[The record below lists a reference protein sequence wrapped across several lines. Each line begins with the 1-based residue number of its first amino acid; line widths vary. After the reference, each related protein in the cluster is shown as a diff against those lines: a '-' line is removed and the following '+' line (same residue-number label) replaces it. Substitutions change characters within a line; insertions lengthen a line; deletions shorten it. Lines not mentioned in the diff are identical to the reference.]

1 MLLNQ
6 ETVEV
11 SDRILLES
19 IKSDIQSQL
28 NEIGVTTS
36 KINVEMNSKNISL
49 NISIRRLS
57 HKIRQLQFNANS

>member
-11 SDRILLES
+11 NDRILLES

-36 KINVEMNSKNISL
+36 RINVEMNSKNISL

-57 HKIRQLQFNANS
+57 HKIRHPQFNANS

>member
-11 SDRILLES
+11 NDRILLES

-36 KINVEMNSKNISL
+36 NINVEMNSKNISL

-57 HKIRQLQFNANS
+57 HKIRQLQFNAKA

>member
-1 MLLNQ
+1 MFFKQ
-6 ETVEV
+6 DIVEV
-11 SDRILLES
+11 NDRVLLEN
-19 IKSDIQSQL
+19 IKCDIQNQL

-57 HKIRQLQFNANS
+57 HKIRQLQCNANS

>member
-57 HKIRQLQFNANS
+57 HKIRQLQLNANS